1 MLWHFQLP
9 GPGSSEC
16 LCSSLLREIAD
27 GFQMKWM
34 LQQMCQCKRNDVWE
48 RTRDRAYE
56 RAAP

>member
-1 MLWHFQLP
+1 MLWHFQSPVP
-9 GPGSSEC
+9 GQLGV
-16 LCSSLLREIAD
+16 LREIAD

-34 LQQMCQCKRNDVWE
+34 LQQMCQCERNDVWE

>member
-9 GPGSSEC
+9 VPGQ
-16 LCSSLLREIAD
+16 LRVLREIAD

-34 LQQMCQCKRNDVWE
+34 LQQMCQCERNDVWE